1 VWNRLFKS
9 FRDLLA
15 VRWMKDRWIKIASA
29 FPVSPAASNR
39 RGINSTDWIPID
51 RALYDQCLDRR
62 DYRAGSGATDATSQ
76 EG

>member
-1 VWNRLFKS
+1 MTMHIEPIRK
-9 FRDLLA
+9 LA
-15 VRWMKDRWIKIASA
+15 CA
-29 FPVSPAASNR
+29 FPVSPTYENE
-39 RGINSTDWIPID
+39 RGINRIDWIPID